1 MLAFYEIR
9 SFYRRHDPFLELSGD
24 EDFILILFEWL
35 LEQQDAIV
43 LDQEFKEIL
52 LLGLEQAASII
63 RQVAHFYYLTMII
76 CWSKIALGP
85 VDNHAHTIFNIFEC
99 LEGFQ

>member
-1 MLAFYEIR
+1 MFAFYEIR

-52 LLGLEQAASII
+52 LLGLEQTASII

-85 VDNHAHTIFNIFEC
+85 VDNDAHTIFNIFEC